1 MEWWHCRVCGAL
13 NQVDVVQATEGI
25 NRYTCTNCK
34 TEHVLDLAVIV
45 TIRRVRTS
53 EEYERGEEA
62 QSSRNIRMCD
72 VSRDKGKTWQTMRVD
87 LDDTNP
93 ETSCLAPGDYIRVP
107 GFRSPFVVAL
117 ENGKLTATQLPE
129 GRVTL

>member
-34 TEHVLDLAVIV
+34 T
-45 TIRRVRTS
+45 
-53 EEYERGEEA
+53 EYERGEEA